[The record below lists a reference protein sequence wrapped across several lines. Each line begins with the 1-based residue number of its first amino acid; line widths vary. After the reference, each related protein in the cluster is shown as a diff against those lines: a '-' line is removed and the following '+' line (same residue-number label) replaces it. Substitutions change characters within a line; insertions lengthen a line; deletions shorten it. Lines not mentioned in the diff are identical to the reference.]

1 MSTKPQVT
9 LALAANDLLIYPSEG
24 STPEDLQ
31 RALHAAGWRGR
42 TLFDTR
48 RKCLRALPIDYPAVC
63 RILEVQYPLS
73 LQFDPRPHLPHA
85 VEVGQQPRPYQQDA
99 LKAWEAAGYRGVVV
113 LPTGAGKTL
122 VGLLAIAALNTKTL
136 ICVPTLDLLGQW
148 RASLLANT
156 GLLEEDVGTW
166 GGGDKELRPVTVIT
180 YDSAA
185 IHTRIL
191 GQFGLLIFD
200 EVHHLPADTYRTV
213 AEGAIATA
221 RLGLSATPERSDLR
235 HTDLDHLV
243 GPVVYERLPA
253 QLRDERHIAD
263 YRTERISVA
272 LNDQERTAYDRAA
285 EVYRDYLRRN
295 RISMRSGTDYERFLI
310 WRSGNDPR
318 AREAL
323 LAHQAAR
330 RIALTAAGK
339 IEVVTELLARHK
351 DDRVLI
357 FSEYNSLV
365 ATLGRQFCLPTVT
378 HKTPAPER
386 KAILDGFRS
395 GRFSKLATGRVLNEG
410 VDLPD
415 ANVAIIMSGSATKRE
430 FIQRLGRVLRPK
442 VTEAVLYEV
451 VTEETT
457 EEGIS
462 RRRQSPVGSP

>member
-1 MSTKPQVT
+1 MNTKPSIT
-9 LALAANDLLIYPSEG
+9 LALAANDLLIFPPEG
-24 STPEDLQ
+24 STPEVLQ
-31 RALHAAGWRGR
+31 GQLRAAGWQGR
-42 TLFDTR
+42 TVLDAR
-48 RKCLRALPIDYPAVC
+48 RKCLRALPIDYPALC
-63 RILEVQYPLS
+63 AALQARYSFRP
-73 LQFDPRPHLPHA
+73 QFDPRPDLERVVHVA
-85 VEVGQQPRPYQQDA
+85 QQPRPYQSDA
-99 LKAWEAAGYRGVVV
+99 LGAWEAAGHRGVVV

-122 VGLLAIAALNTKTL
+122 VGLLALAALNTKTL
-136 ICVPTLDLLGQW
+136 VCVPTLDLLGQW
-148 RASLLANT
+148 RASLLSNT
-156 GLLEEDVGTW
+156 DLREEDVGTW
-166 GGGDKELRPVTVIT
+166 GGGDKDLRSVTVIT

-235 HTDLDHLV
+235 HSDLDLLV

-263 YRTERISVA
+263 YRTEQITVA
-272 LNDQERTAYDRAA
+272 LTGEERTAYARAA
-285 EVYRDYLRRN
+285 EVYRAFLRRH
-295 RISMRSGTDYERFLI
+295 RISMRSGADYERQLI

-330 RIALTAAGK
+330 KIALTASGKMDVVAG
-339 IEVVTELLARHK
+339 LLDRHR

-365 ATLGRQFCLPTVT
+365 DDLGRRFCLPVVT
-378 HKTPAPER
+378 HKTPAQER

-395 GRFSKLATGRVLNEG
+395 GRYSKLATGRVLNEG

-415 ANVAIIMSGSATKRE
+415 ANVAIILSGSATRRE

-442 VTEAVLYEV
+442 QTEAVLYEV
-451 VTEETT
+451 VTEDST

-462 RRRQSPVGSP
+462 RRRQSAPATP